1 MKKKHKFQELEN
13 TITELKKSL
22 KGFNRLDQ
30 SEESVNSKKDF
41 KIIETEQKKK
51 NEKTE
56 RSLRDTIKKKNT
68 CIMEVP
74 EGEEREKRTE
84 NLFEEL
90 MAEKSP
96 NLRRN
101 EHINSRTS

>member
-22 KGFNRLDQ
+22 KRFNRLDQ

-41 KIIETEQKKK
+41 KITETEQKKK

-68 CIMEVP
+68 CIM
-74 EGEEREKRTE
+74 
-84 NLFEEL
+84 
-90 MAEKSP
+90 
-96 NLRRN
+96 
-101 EHINSRTS
+101 